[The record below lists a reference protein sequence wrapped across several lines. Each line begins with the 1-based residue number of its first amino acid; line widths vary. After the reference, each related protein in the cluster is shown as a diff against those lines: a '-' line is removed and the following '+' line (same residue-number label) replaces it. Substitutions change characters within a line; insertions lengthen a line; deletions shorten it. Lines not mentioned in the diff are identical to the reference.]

1 MAASNR
7 VLIVGSVALDSVE
20 TPLGQVTDALGG
32 SAVYASVAANYYSPV
47 SLLGVVGDDFPEEHV
62 AMLNDMGIDTSG
74 LQVQEGQTFR
84 WRGRY
89 DHDVNQAHTIATHLN
104 VFESFRPELP
114 ASHREADF
122 VFLANIDP
130 ELQLSVLDQVDNDGA
145 LTFAD
150 TMNFWI
156 ETKREE
162 LLEVFRRVN
171 VVFINDAEAR
181 ELCETSSLIRA
192 GNRLLEMGPEVV
204 VIKKGEHGALMFHPD
219 QHFAVPSYPLMEV
232 CDPTGAGD
240 SFAGGFIGSL
250 ASEPV
255 RDPAAYRRAAVRGS
269 VVASYNV
276 EDFSLGRLKS
286 LSDEELHQR
295 FLEFQRFTYFE

>member
-62 AMLNDMGIDTSG
+62 AMLNGMGIDTSG

-130 ELQLSVLDQVDNDGA
+130 ELQLSVLDQVDNDDA